1 MGHFEKLRRDH
12 EAKFEFLFADH
23 EASKK
28 RLDKLETICS
38 QMSQDLQ
45 QVEVQA
51 QQIKQMEVDQVGKH
65 AEVGRMQIELAATLR
80 DTRTALEARM
90 DVFVGTTKTVE
101 QHAHQLEQ
109 VEKFVESTK
118 KHMHEEMGR
127 LREEVADKGV
137 RFDDTT
143 MRLER
148 SIEDTKY
155 WIDQYNAAFK
165 AAEGHFNS
173 LRAEFLQEVE
183 QLTAQLRLKPS
194 AKDMH
199 ANFRDLSDVL
209 LVKFGQLED
218 CKEGLRDMLVYQK
231 FFFPLL
237 VQSAISEN
245 LASFKPAMADHK
257 CVQFQ
262 QKRYDQILEK
272 ARDLV
277 EQTEKSQD
285 VDIQRHIELLDKHHL
300 KVSDWQFARNLQ
312 EHDFTGYLKQHYI
325 TDLRKRHAFS
335 MAADAPVPVKIRKG
349 VPIHEAQNLIS
360 ALYNESVGLR
370 AQLAAREAE
379 LEATQKHQMAAQKIT
394 RLVNEKIE
402 LKESDA
408 FKRQNSYDPLLG
420 FSWTVGDYTHS
431 QQMLRAMRR
440 SI

>member
-12 EAKFEFLFADH
+12 EAKFEFLFSDH
-23 EASKK
+23 ETSKK

-51 QQIKQMEVDQVGKH
+51 QQIKQMEIDMVSKN
-65 AEVGRMQIELAATLR
+65 AEFGRMQIELAASFR
-80 DTRTALEARM
+80 DTRTALESRM
-90 DVFVGTTKTVE
+90 DMFLVTVKTVE

-118 KHMHEEMGR
+118 KNMQEEMGK

-137 RFDDTT
+137 KFDDTT

-165 AAEGHFNS
+165 AAEGHFNCV
-173 LRAEFLQEVE
+173 RTEFLQEVE
-183 QLTAQLRLKPS
+183 QLSAQLSLKPS
-194 AKDMH
+194 VQDMH

-237 VQSAISEN
+237 VQSAITEN
-245 LASFKPAMADHK
+245 LAHFKPAMNDQK
-257 CVQFQ
+257 FVQFQ

-272 ARDLV
+272 SRDLV

-285 VDIQRHIELLDKHHL
+285 VDIERHI
-300 KVSDWQFARNLQ
+300 
-312 EHDFTGYLKQHYI
+312 
-325 TDLRKRHAFS
+325 
-335 MAADAPVPVKIRKG
+335 
-349 VPIHEAQNLIS
+349 
-360 ALYNESVGLR
+360 
-370 AQLAAREAE
+370 
-379 LEATQKHQMAAQKIT
+379 
-394 RLVNEKIE
+394 
-402 LKESDA
+402 
-408 FKRQNSYDPLLG
+408 
-420 FSWTVGDYTHS
+420 
-431 QQMLRAMRR
+431 
-440 SI
+440 